1 MPSDARTQWAAYE
14 LQRRLQR
21 ADTPTEQASV
31 WRDAERAQQDPE
43 FLARLAE
50 IAERGKYSSGPW
62 GLGKLAL
69 AGGTLAGLIPGLQPL
84 GLASG
89 AALAGLAIP
98 TGLEAIQRR
107 SEGLPWK
114 WQAAEAAL
122 DLAAP
127 GVSKLGG
134 LLRGLRGV
142 KPQTTQ
148 ALVRVGQPPPTPRTG
163 AERVGDVWQAPGQ
176 VQTRAERVAE
186 ETMRRGTH
194 PDQLSMPQVLAR
206 MSAPLEGT
214 VPAMGRSVPATPGRG
229 FSPGAQRLGVPGVS
243 PTNPQTGRPFT
254 EFELLNRE
262 AQRVAPSRQSL
273 QVDPALTARFNRPI
287 AGTTPVTGASRAAT
301 PGVTSVTNPLTGRPY
316 TDFELLNIRAGRT
329 GAAQASPD
337 AAPRG
342 FGGVPA
348 TGTWGT
354 LGAFPQGGPSMRT
367 GGPVTPPARPKAP
380 PKTPEPTAEP
390 TAAPQGPTP
399 TQAEATQAAAASTQP
414 TPAPVALAQIRE
426 ELQAAGVG
434 TAQLGFL
441 ESFLSQVD
449 DIGEPGLRALREAA
463 LDTPGSRRAQEVLM
477 DRLIRY
483 IPAQGGVGVATPKL
497 RASMAHLFAG
507 GSGGGQAKVPGGLIS
522 PSAGRTVI
530 PAGAINPATGEVT
543 EQALLRGQMPGT
555 ERSFGLGHEGVTAPT
570 ETMDAFSST
579 VGGTSPEWKEA
590 AKQVKGLITEGM
602 TPNQIKAVTGY
613 QVAYNRLDG
622 LKRYI
627 QQVLQFN
634 PHRQRG
640 AGGQFRPVGDKE
652 LIGDLVRT
660 QGTRPRTI
668 YRDLRDLARK
678 VGAGE
683 VTTEHMQKTIDQ
695 INKTALQLLGVI
707 GSIEMARRVLAP
719 GQTANAPLT

>member
-1 MPSDARTQWAAYE
+1 MPASIDDLAGLELELRMKRARTVNEQMSARQDLIRA
-14 LQRRLQR
+14 RR
-21 ADTPTEQASV
+21 
-31 WRDAERAQQDPE
+31 DPA
-43 FLARLAE
+43 FRARLAE
-50 IAERGKYSSGPW
+50 IVRKGQYQSGPW
-62 GLGKLAL
+62 GKAQLGLA
-69 AGGTLAGLIPGLQPL
+69 AASAAPLAGLLPVVGSALGPVGTVLGGL
-84 GLASG
+84 G
-89 AALAGLAIP
+89 AAGLM
-98 TGLEAIQRR
+98 GLGGANIREGMQRR
-107 SEGLPWK
+107 REGLPGGGL
-114 WQAAEAAL
+114 QMGLGAADVLLSPLGTGVGGLFKRGAKGAAR
-122 DLAAP
+122 AAATP
-127 GVSKLGG
+127 AGGVSGAG
-134 LLRGLRGV
+134 PFGYSATGADAAATPQASILRGWDDFKVPGRDVPRDSRFG
-142 KPQTTQ
+142 
-148 ALVRVGQPPPTPRTG
+148 PPTATG
-163 AERVGDVWQAPGQ
+163 GPSSPTASTV
-176 VQTRAERVAE
+176 
-186 ETMRRGTH
+186 RGW
-194 PDQLSMPQVLAR
+194 DDWN
-206 MSAPLEGT
+206 
-214 VPAMGRSVPATPGRG
+214 
-229 FSPGAQRLGVPGVS
+229 VPGG
-243 PTNPQTGRPFT
+243 PRPH
-254 EFELLNRE
+254 
-262 AQRVAPSRQSL
+262 PSTRTTS
-273 QVDPALTARFNRPI
+273 TA
-287 AGTTPVTGASRAAT
+287 AAAT
-301 PGVTSVTNPLTGRPY
+301 PGVPQPAQWGAPTG
-316 TDFELLNIRAGRT
+316 T
-329 GAAQASPD
+329 GARVSPD
-337 AAPRG
+337 
-342 FGGVPA
+342 FGAQTKTTVETP
-348 TGTWGT
+348 TGT
-354 LGAFPQGGPSMRT
+354 
-367 GGPVTPPARPKAP
+367 PK
-380 PKTPEPTAEP
+380 P
-390 TAAPQGPTP
+390 TAAPQEPTYTP
-399 TQAEATQAAAASTQP
+399 ENAAQTAAASTPP

-634 PHRQRG
+634 PQRQRDPVTQ
-640 AGGQFRPVGDKE
+640 AFRQVGDKE

-707 GSIEMARRVLAP
+707 GSIEMARRVLTP